1 MSELN
6 PERAKMLGDLVEKA
20 RQHFGRTKKECAAVL
35 GVKPAEYS
43 KIESGDY
50 PVSLPQ
56 LEALA
61 LYLNIPMG
69 YFWGS
74 ESLKAES
81 EIDFANLIPLRH
93 RVIGVLLSQ
102 QRLRSRQ
109 SLADMAEALDLDEA
123 LLKSYEMGE
132 EPIPYLHL
140 EQICRQLEVSVS
152 YFLDD
157 VHGPLGRHEA
167 KQKLQRQFR
176 RMSPDMQAFLINPVN
191 VSYLDT
197 AKKLSEM
204 KVDKLRQVAESLL
217 EITY

>member
-6 PERAKMLGDLVEKA
+6 TARAKMLGELVQKA
-20 RQHFGRTKKECAAVL
+20 REHFGRTKKECAAVL
-35 GVKPAEYS
+35 GLNAAAYNE
-43 KIESGDY
+43 IESGEY
-50 PVSLPQ
+50 PISLPQ
-56 LEALA
+56 LEAIA
-61 LYLNIPMG
+61 LFFNIPMG

-74 ESLKAES
+74 EPLKTESDIDCASLIA
-81 EIDFANLIPLRH
+81 LRH

-109 SLADMAEALDLDEA
+109 SLAELAEVLGVAEETIKA
-123 LLKSYEMGE
+123 YEMGQ
-132 EPIPYLHL
+132 EPIPYLYL
-140 EQICRQLEVSVS
+140 EQLCRQLDVSVT

-157 VHGPLGRHEA
+157 PHGPLGRHEA
-167 KQKLQRQFR
+167 KQKLERQFQR
-176 RMSPDMQAFLINPVN
+176 LSPEMQAFLINPVN

-204 KVDKLRQVAESLL
+204 NVEQLRQVAESLL

>member
-6 PERAKMLGDLVEKA
+6 AERAKMLGDLVQKA
-20 RQHFGRTKKECAAVL
+20 REHFGRTKKECAAVL
-35 GVKPAEYS
+35 GLKPAVYS
-43 KIESGDY
+43 QVESGEY

-56 LEALA
+56 LEAFA
-61 LYLNIPMG
+61 LFLDIPMG

-74 ESLKAES
+74 EPLKTDA
-81 EIDFANLIPLRH
+81 EIDFTNLIELRH

-102 QRLRSRQ
+102 QRLRNRQ
-109 SLADMAEALDLDEA
+109 SLADTAEALGLDED

-132 EPIPYLHL
+132 QPIPYLHL
-140 EQICRQLEVSVS
+140 EQICRQLDVSVN

-157 VHGPLGRHEA
+157 LHGPLGRHEA
-167 KQKLQRQFR
+167 RQKLARQFN
-176 RMSPDMQAFLINPVN
+176 RMAPDMQAFLINPVN

-204 KVDKLRQVAESLL
+204 DVAQLRQVAESLL

>member
-1 MSELN
+1 MSEMN
-6 PERAKMLGDLVEKA
+6 TERAKMLGNLVKQA
-20 RQHFGRTKKECAAVL
+20 REHFGRTKKECAAVL
-35 GVKPAEYS
+35 GLKPADYS
-43 KIESGDY
+43 SVESGEY

-56 LEALA
+56 LEAIA

-74 ESLKAES
+74 EPLKTEA
-81 EIDFANLIPLRH
+81 EIDFDNLIALRH

-109 SLADMAEALDLDEA
+109 SLADMAEALNIDEA
-123 LLKSYEMGE
+123 LLKSYEMGQ

-140 EQICRQLEVSVS
+140 EQICRHLDVSVS

-157 VHGPLGRHEA
+157 LHGPLGRHEA
-167 KQKLQRQFR
+167 KQKLERQFG
-176 RMSPDMQAFLINPVN
+176 RMPAEMQAFLINPVN

-204 KVDKLRQVAESLL
+204 DVERLRQVAESLL

>member
-6 PERAKMLGDLVEKA
+6 AERAKMLGNLVKDA
-20 RQHFGRTKKECAAVL
+20 REHFGRTKKECAAIL
-35 GVKPAEYS
+35 ELRPATYS
-43 KIESGDY
+43 QLESGEY
-50 PVSLPQ
+50 AISLPQ
-56 LEALA
+56 LEAIA
-61 LYLNIPMG
+61 LFLNIPMG

-74 ESLKAES
+74 EPLKVDAEL
-81 EIDFANLIPLRH
+81 DFANLIELRH

-109 SLADMAEALDLDEA
+109 SLADMAEALAIDED

-132 EPIPYLHL
+132 QPIPYLHL
-140 EQICRQLEVSVS
+140 ELICRHLDVSVN

-157 VHGPLGRHEA
+157 LHGPLGRHEA
-167 KQKLQRQFR
+167 KQKLERQFG
-176 RMSPDMQAFLINPVN
+176 RMPADMQAFLINPVN

-204 KVDKLRQVAESLL
+204 DVTQLRLVAESLL

>member
-6 PERAKMLGDLVEKA
+6 AERAKMLGDLIQKA
-20 RQHFGRTKKECAAVL
+20 REHFGRTKKECAAVL
-35 GVKPAEYS
+35 GLSPSEYRE
-43 KIESGDY
+43 IEEGTY

-56 LEALA
+56 LEAIA
-61 LYLNIPMG
+61 LFLNIPMG

-74 ESLKAES
+74 EPLKAEADV
-81 EIDFANLIPLRH
+81 DFTNLIALRH

-102 QRLRSRQ
+102 QRLRNRE
-109 SLADMAEALDLDEA
+109 SLSDMAEALNIAEER
-123 LLKSYEMGE
+123 LKTYEMGQ

-140 EQICRQLEVSVS
+140 EKICRHLDVSIN

-167 KQKLQRQFR
+167 KQKLERQFN
-176 RMSPDMQAFLINPVN
+176 RMPSDMQTFLINPVN
-191 VSYLDT
+191 ISYLDT

-204 KVDKLRQVAESLL
+204 DVAQLRQVAESLL

>member
-6 PERAKMLGDLVEKA
+6 PERAKMLGSLIEKA
-20 RQHFGRTKKECAAVL
+20 REHFGRTKKECAAVL
-35 GVKPAEYS
+35 GIKPAEYS
-43 KIESGDY
+43 SIESGDY
-50 PVSLPQ
+50 PVSLPH

-74 ESLKAES
+74 ESLKNEA
-81 EIDFANLIPLRH
+81 EIDFENLIALRH

-102 QRLRSRQ
+102 QRLRSHQ
-109 SLADMAEALDLDEA
+109 SQAALAKALGIREDQ
-123 LLKSYEMGE
+123 LKSYEMGA

-140 EQICRQLEVSVS
+140 EQICRELDVSVN

-167 KQKLQRQFR
+167 KQKLERQFQ
-176 RMSPDMQAFLINPVN
+176 RMDPEMQAFLINPVN

-204 KVDKLRQVAESLL
+204 DVAQLRTVAESLL

>member
-1 MSELN
+1 MSEIN
-6 PERAKMLGDLVEKA
+6 PERAKILGDLVEKA
-20 RQHFGRTKKECAAVL
+20 REHFGRTKKECAAVL
-35 GVKPAEYS
+35 GMKSGDYS
-43 KIESGDY
+43 KVETGEY

-61 LYLNIPMG
+61 LFLNIPMG

-74 ESLKAES
+74 EPLQTES
-81 EIDFANLIPLRH
+81 EIDFENLIALRH

-102 QRLRSRQ
+102 QRLRTRQ
-109 SLADMAEALDLDEA
+109 SLAELAEALGMEEE

-140 EQICRQLEVSVS
+140 EQICRQLDVSVS

-167 KQKLQRQFR
+167 KQKLERQFK
-176 RMSPDMQAFLINPVN
+176 RMPPDMQAFLINPVN

-204 KVDKLRQVAESLL
+204 DVAQLRQVAESLL

>member
-6 PERAKMLGDLVEKA
+6 PERAKMLGDLIEKA
-20 RQHFGRTKKECAAVL
+20 REHFGRTQKECAAVL
-35 GVKPAEYS
+35 GMEPAEYS

-61 LYLNIPMG
+61 LFLNIPMG

-74 ESLKAES
+74 ERLKLEAD
-81 EIDFANLIPLRH
+81 IDFENLITLRH

-102 QRLRSRQ
+102 QRLRNRQ
-109 SLADMAEALDLDEA
+109 SLAELAKALDMDEE
-123 LLKSYEMGE
+123 LLKTYEMGQK
-132 EPIPYLHL
+132 PIPYLHL
-140 EQICRQLEVSVS
+140 EQICQQLDVSVN

-167 KQKLQRQFR
+167 KQKLDRQFQ
-176 RMSPDMQAFLINPVN
+176 RMDPDMQSFLVNPVN
-191 VSYLDT
+191 ISYLDT

-204 KVDKLRQVAESLL
+204 DVDQLRQVAESLL

>member
-6 PERAKMLGDLVEKA
+6 PERAKILGDLVEKA
-20 RQHFGRTKKECAAVL
+20 REHFGRTKKECAAVL
-35 GVKPAEYS
+35 GVKPGDYK
-43 KIESGDY
+43 KIENGEY

-74 ESLKAES
+74 EPLKTES
-81 EIDFANLIPLRH
+81 EIDFTTLISLRH

-109 SLADMAEALDLDEA
+109 SLAEMAEALGMDEG

-140 EQICRQLEVSVS
+140 EQICRQLDVSVS

-167 KQKLQRQFR
+167 KQKLERQFQ
-176 RMSPDMQAFLINPVN
+176 RMPADMQAFLINPVN

-204 KVDKLRQVAESLL
+204 DVDRLRQVAESLL

>member
-1 MSELN
+1 MSQVN
-6 PERAKMLGDLVEKA
+6 AERAKLLGNLIKDA
-20 RQHFGRTKKECAAVL
+20 REHFGRTKKEFAAVL
-35 GVKPAEYS
+35 GLKTATYNQV
-43 KIESGDY
+43 ESGEY
-50 PVSLPQ
+50 TISLPQ
-56 LEALA
+56 LEAIA

-74 ESLKAES
+74 EQLKADA
-81 EIDFANLIPLRH
+81 EIDFSNLIALRH

-109 SLADMAEALDLDEA
+109 SLADLAEALELDED

-132 EPIPYLHL
+132 QPIPYLHL
-140 EQICRQLEVSVS
+140 EQLCSQLDVSVS

-157 VHGPLGRHEA
+157 LHGPLGRHEA
-167 KQKLQRQFR
+167 RQKLERQFS
-176 RMSPDMQAFLINPVN
+176 RMPSDMQAFLINPVN

-204 KVDKLRQVAESLL
+204 DVAQLRLVAESLL

>member
-1 MSELN
+1 MSEIN
-6 PERAKMLGDLVEKA
+6 PERAKILGDLVEKA
-20 RQHFGRTKKECAAVL
+20 REHFGRTKKECAAVL
-35 GVKPAEYS
+35 GMKSGDYS
-43 KIESGDY
+43 KVETGEY

-61 LYLNIPMG
+61 LFLNIPMG

-74 ESLKAES
+74 EPLQTES
-81 EIDFANLIPLRH
+81 EIDFENLIALRH
-93 RVIGVLLSQ
+93 RVIGVLLSK
-102 QRLRSRQ
+102 QRLRTRQ
-109 SLADMAEALDLDEA
+109 SLAELAEALGMEED
-123 LLKSYEMGE
+123 LLKSYEMGQ

-140 EQICRQLEVSVS
+140 EQICRQLDVSVS

-167 KQKLQRQFR
+167 KQKLERQFK
-176 RMSPDMQAFLINPVN
+176 RMPPDMQAFLINPVN

-204 KVDKLRQVAESLL
+204 DVAQLRQVAESLL

>member
-1 MSELN
+1 MSEIN
-6 PERAKMLGDLVEKA
+6 PERAKILGDLVEKA
-20 RQHFGRTKKECAAVL
+20 REHFGRTKKECAAVL
-35 GVKPAEYS
+35 GMKSGDYS
-43 KIESGDY
+43 KVETGEY

-61 LYLNIPMG
+61 LFLNIPMG

-74 ESLKAES
+74 EPLQTES
-81 EIDFANLIPLRH
+81 EIDFENLIALRH

-102 QRLRSRQ
+102 QRLRTRQ
-109 SLADMAEALDLDEA
+109 SLAELAEALGMEEE

-140 EQICRQLEVSVS
+140 EQICRQLDVSVS

-167 KQKLQRQFR
+167 KQKLERQCK
-176 RMSPDMQAFLINPVN
+176 RMPPDMQAFLINPVN

-204 KVDKLRQVAESLL
+204 DVAQLRQVAESLL

>member
-1 MSELN
+1 
-6 PERAKMLGDLVEKA
+6 
-20 RQHFGRTKKECAAVL
+20 
-35 GVKPAEYS
+35 
-43 KIESGDY
+43 
-50 PVSLPQ
+50 
-56 LEALA
+56 
-61 LYLNIPMG
+61 MG

-74 ESLKAES
+74 EPLKTEAD
-81 EIDFANLIPLRH
+81 IDFANLIALRH

-109 SLADMAEALDLDEA
+109 TLTDMAEALDIEEDV
-123 LLKSYEMGE
+123 LKSYEMG

-140 EQICRQLEVSVS
+140 EQICRQLDVSIS

-157 VHGPLGRHEA
+157 LHGPLGRHEA
-167 KQKLQRQFR
+167 KQKLERQFQ

-204 KVDKLRQVAESLL
+204 DVDQLRQVAESLL

>member
-1 MSELN
+1 MSEIN
-6 PERAKMLGDLVEKA
+6 PERAKILGDLVEKA
-20 RQHFGRTKKECAAVL
+20 REHFGRTKKECAAVL
-35 GVKPAEYS
+35 GMKSGDYS
-43 KIESGDY
+43 KVETGEY

-61 LYLNIPMG
+61 LFLNIPMG

-74 ESLKAES
+74 EPLQTES
-81 EIDFANLIPLRH
+81 EIDFENLIALRH

-102 QRLRSRQ
+102 QRLRTRQ
-109 SLADMAEALDLDEA
+109 SLAELAEALGMEED
-123 LLKSYEMGE
+123 LLKSYEMGQ

-140 EQICRQLEVSVS
+140 EQICRQLDVSVS

-167 KQKLQRQFR
+167 KQKLERQFK
-176 RMSPDMQAFLINPVN
+176 RMPPDMQAFLINPVN

-204 KVDKLRQVAESLL
+204 DVDQLRQVAESLL

>member
-6 PERAKMLGDLVEKA
+6 PERAKMLGGLIEKA
-20 RQHFGRTKKECAAVL
+20 REHFGRTKKECAAVL

-43 KIESGDY
+43 KIEAGDY
-50 PVSLPQ
+50 PVSLPH

-61 LYLNIPMG
+61 LFLDIPMG

-74 ESLKAES
+74 EPLKTEADL
-81 EIDFANLIPLRH
+81 DFANLISLRH

-102 QRLRSRQ
+102 QRLRNRQ
-109 SLADMAEALDLDEA
+109 SLADLAEALEMDEEI
-123 LLKSYEMGE
+123 LKSYEMGE

-140 EQICRQLEVSVS
+140 ELICRQLDVSVN

-167 KQKLQRQFR
+167 KQKLERQFQ
-176 RMSPDMQAFLINPVN
+176 RMDAAMQAFLVNPVN

-204 KVDKLRQVAESLL
+204 DVAQLRQVAESLL

>member
-6 PERAKMLGDLVEKA
+6 PERAKMLGSLIEKA
-20 RQHFGRTKKECAAVL
+20 REHFGRTKKECAAVL

-43 KIESGDY
+43 KIEAGDY
-50 PVSLPQ
+50 PVSLPH

-61 LYLNIPMG
+61 LFLDIPMG

-74 ESLKAES
+74 EPLKNEAEL
-81 EIDFANLIPLRH
+81 DFANLITLRH

-109 SLADMAEALDLDEA
+109 SLADLAEALELDEER
-123 LLKSYEMGE
+123 LKAYEMGE
-132 EPIPYLHL
+132 QPIPYLHL
-140 EQICRQLEVSVS
+140 EQLCRQLDVSVN

-167 KQKLQRQFR
+167 KQKLERQFQ
-176 RMSPDMQAFLINPVN
+176 RMDSEMQAFLINPVN

-204 KVDKLRQVAESLL
+204 DVARLRQVAESLL

>member
-1 MSELN
+1 MSEIN
-6 PERAKMLGDLVEKA
+6 PERAKILGDLVEKA
-20 RQHFGRTKKECAAVL
+20 REHFGRTKKECAAVL
-35 GVKPAEYS
+35 GMKSGDYS
-43 KIESGDY
+43 KVETGEY

-61 LYLNIPMG
+61 LFLNIPMG

-74 ESLKAES
+74 EPLQTES
-81 EIDFANLIPLRH
+81 EIDFENLIALRH

-102 QRLRSRQ
+102 QRLRTRQ
-109 SLADMAEALDLDEA
+109 SLAELAEALGMEED
-123 LLKSYEMGE
+123 LLKSYEMGQ

-140 EQICRQLEVSVS
+140 EQICRQLDVSVS

-157 VHGPLGRHEA
+157 VHVPLGRHEA
-167 KQKLQRQFR
+167 KQKLERQFK
-176 RMSPDMQAFLINPVN
+176 RMPPDMQAFLINPVN

-204 KVDKLRQVAESLL
+204 DVVQLRQVAESLL

>member
-1 MSELN
+1 MSKIN
-6 PERAKMLGDLVEKA
+6 PERAKILGDLVEKA
-20 RQHFGRTKKECAAVL
+20 REHFGRTKKECAAVL
-35 GVKPAEYS
+35 GMKSGDYS
-43 KIESGDY
+43 KVETGEY

-61 LYLNIPMG
+61 LFLNIPMG

-74 ESLKAES
+74 EPLQTES
-81 EIDFANLIPLRH
+81 EIDFENLIALRH

-102 QRLRSRQ
+102 QRLRTRQ
-109 SLADMAEALDLDEA
+109 SLAELAEALGMEED
-123 LLKSYEMGE
+123 LLKSYEMGQ

-140 EQICRQLEVSVS
+140 EQICRQLDVSVS

-167 KQKLQRQFR
+167 KQKLERQFK
-176 RMSPDMQAFLINPVN
+176 RMPPDMQAFLINPVN

-204 KVDKLRQVAESLL
+204 DVAQLRQVAESLL

>member
-6 PERAKMLGDLVEKA
+6 PERAKMLGGLIEKA
-20 RQHFGRTKKECAAVL
+20 REHFGRTKKECAAVL

-43 KIESGDY
+43 KIESGAY
-50 PVSLPQ
+50 SVSLPQ

-61 LYLNIPMG
+61 LFLNIPMG

-74 ESLKAES
+74 EPLKS
-81 EIDFANLIPLRH
+81 EDELDFANLIALRH

-109 SLADMAEALDLDEA
+109 SLADLAETLDMDEA

-140 EQICRQLEVSVS
+140 EQICRQLDVSVN

-167 KQKLQRQFR
+167 KQKLERQFQ
-176 RMSPDMQAFLINPVN
+176 RMAPDMQAFLINPVN

-204 KVDKLRQVAESLL
+204 DVAQLRQVAESLL

>member
-1 MSELN
+1 MSEIN
-6 PERAKMLGDLVEKA
+6 PERAKILGDLVEKA
-20 RQHFGRTKKECAAVL
+20 REHFGRTKKECAAVL
-35 GVKPAEYS
+35 GMKSGDYS
-43 KIESGDY
+43 KVETGEY

-61 LYLNIPMG
+61 LFLNIPMG

-74 ESLKAES
+74 EPLQTES
-81 EIDFANLIPLRH
+81 EIDFENLIALRH

-102 QRLRSRQ
+102 QRLRTRQ
-109 SLADMAEALDLDEA
+109 SLAELAEALGMEEE

-140 EQICRQLEVSVS
+140 EQICRQLDVSVS

-167 KQKLQRQFR
+167 KQKLERQFK
-176 RMSPDMQAFLINPVN
+176 RMPPDMQAFLINPVN

-204 KVDKLRQVAESLL
+204 DVVQLRQVAESLL

>member
-6 PERAKMLGDLVEKA
+6 AERAKILGGLVEKA
-20 RQHFGRTKKECAAVL
+20 REHFGRTKKECAAVL
-35 GVKPAEYS
+35 GLKPAEYRA
-43 KIESGDY
+43 IESGEY
-50 PVSLPQ
+50 PISLPQ
-56 LEALA
+56 LEAIA

-74 ESLKAES
+74 EPLKTEA
-81 EIDFANLIPLRH
+81 EIDFANLIALRH

-102 QRLRSRQ
+102 QRLRRRE
-109 SLADMAEALDLDEA
+109 SLADMAEALNLEED

-140 EQICRQLEVSVS
+140 EQICRHLDVSVS

-157 VHGPLGRHEA
+157 LHGPLGRHEA
-167 KQKLQRQFR
+167 KQKLERQFN
-176 RMSPDMQAFLINPVN
+176 RMSPEMQAFLINPVN
-191 VSYLDT
+191 ISYLDT

-204 KVDKLRQVAESLL
+204 DVAQLRQVAESLL

>member
-6 PERAKMLGDLVEKA
+6 TARAKMLGELVQKA
-20 RQHFGRTKKECAAVL
+20 REHYGRTKKECAAVL
-35 GVKPAEYS
+35 GLTATTYNQ
-43 KIESGDY
+43 IESGEY
-50 PVSLPQ
+50 PISLPQ
-56 LEALA
+56 LEAIA
-61 LYLNIPMG
+61 LYLNLPMG

-74 ESLKAES
+74 EPLKTET
-81 EIDFANLIPLRH
+81 EIDFTSLIDLRH

-102 QRLRSRQ
+102 QRLRNRQ
-109 SLADMAEALDLDEA
+109 TIAELAEAIGVAEDTIKA
-123 LLKSYEMGE
+123 YEMGQ

-140 EQICRQLEVSVS
+140 EQLCRQLKVSVS

-157 VHGPLGRHEA
+157 PHGPLGRHEA
-167 KQKLQRQFR
+167 KQKLERQFQR
-176 RMSPDMQAFLINPVN
+176 LSPDMQAFLINPVN

-204 KVDKLRQVAESLL
+204 DVAQLRQVAESLL

>member
-6 PERAKMLGDLVEKA
+6 PERAKMLGGLIEKA
-20 RQHFGRTKKECAAVL
+20 REHFGRTKKECAAVL

-43 KIESGDY
+43 KIESGTY

-61 LYLNIPMG
+61 LFLNIPMG

-74 ESLKAES
+74 EPLKTEAD
-81 EIDFANLIPLRH
+81 IDFANLITLRH

-102 QRLRSRQ
+102 QRLRNRQ
-109 SLADMAEALDLDEA
+109 SLDDLANALDIDEA

-140 EQICRQLEVSVS
+140 EQICRELDVSIS

-157 VHGPLGRHEA
+157 VNGPLGRHEA
-167 KQKLQRQFR
+167 KQKLERQFQ
-176 RMSPDMQAFLINPVN
+176 RMDPEMQAFLINPVN

-204 KVDKLRQVAESLL
+204 DVDKLRTVAESLL

>member
-1 MSELN
+1 MTELN
-6 PERAKMLGDLVEKA
+6 AERAKILGELVEKA
-20 RQHFGRTKKECAAVL
+20 RKHFGRTKKECAAVL
-35 GVKPAEYS
+35 GLTSSAYNQ
-43 KIESGDY
+43 IESGEY
-50 PVSLPQ
+50 PISLPQ
-56 LEALA
+56 LEAIA

-74 ESLKAES
+74 EPLKTES
-81 EIDFANLIPLRH
+81 EINFSSLIALRH

-109 SLADMAEALDLDEA
+109 SLADLAKALNINENM
-123 LLKSYEMGE
+123 LKSYEMGE

-140 EQICRQLEVSVS
+140 EQICRQLGVSVS

-157 VHGPLGRHEA
+157 LHGPLGRHEA
-167 KQKLQRQFR
+167 KQKLERQFQ
-176 RMSPDMQAFLINPVN
+176 RMSPGMQAFLINPVN

-204 KVDKLRQVAESLL
+204 DVAQLRQVAESLL

>member
-6 PERAKMLGDLVEKA
+6 PERAKMLGGLVEKA
-20 RQHFGRTKKECAAVL
+20 REHFGRTKKECAAVL
-35 GVKPAEYS
+35 DVKPAEYS
-43 KIESGDY
+43 KIEAGEY

-74 ESLKAES
+74 EPLKTEAD
-81 EIDFANLIPLRH
+81 IDFPNLIALRH

-102 QRLRSRQ
+102 QRLRTRL
-109 SLADMAEALDLDEA
+109 SLADLAQALELDEE
-123 LLKSYEMGE
+123 LLKAYEMGT

-140 EQICRQLEVSVS
+140 EQLCHQLDVSVN

-157 VHGPLGRHEA
+157 LHGPLGRHEA
-167 KQKLQRQFR
+167 KQKLERQFQ
-176 RMSPDMQAFLINPVN
+176 RMDPEMQAFLINPVN

-197 AKKLSEM
+197 AKKLSKM
-204 KVDKLRQVAESLL
+204 DVTQLRQVAESLL

>member
-1 MSELN
+1 MSEIN

-20 RQHFGRTKKECAAVL
+20 REHFGRTKKECAAVL
-35 GVKPAEYS
+35 GMKPGEYT
-43 KIESGDY
+43 KVETGEY

-61 LYLNIPMG
+61 LFFNIPMG

-74 ESLKAES
+74 EPLQTEA
-81 EIDFANLIPLRH
+81 EIDFENLITLRH

-102 QRLRSRQ
+102 QRLRTRQ
-109 SLADMAEALDLDEA
+109 SLAELAEVLDLDEE

-140 EQICRQLEVSVS
+140 EQICRQLDVSVN

-176 RMSPDMQAFLINPVN
+176 RMPPDMQAFLINPVN

-204 KVDKLRQVAESLL
+204 DVDQLRQVAESLL

>member
-6 PERAKMLGDLVEKA
+6 AERAKILGGLVEKA
-20 RQHFGRTKKECAAVL
+20 REHFGRTKKECAAVL
-35 GVKPAEYS
+35 GLKPAEYRA
-43 KIESGDY
+43 IESGEY
-50 PVSLPQ
+50 PISLPQ
-56 LEALA
+56 LEAIA

-74 ESLKAES
+74 EPLKAEA
-81 EIDFANLIPLRH
+81 EIDFANLIALRH

-102 QRLRSRQ
+102 QRLRSRE
-109 SLADMAEALDLDEA
+109 SLADMAEALDLEED

-140 EQICRQLEVSVS
+140 EQICRHLDVSVS

-157 VHGPLGRHEA
+157 LHGPLGRHEA
-167 KQKLQRQFR
+167 KQKLERQFN
-176 RMSPDMQAFLINPVN
+176 RMSPEMQAFLINPVN
-191 VSYLDT
+191 ISYLDT

-204 KVDKLRQVAESLL
+204 DVAQLRQVAESLL

>member
-1 MSELN
+1 MSEIN
-6 PERAKMLGDLVEKA
+6 PERAKILGDLVEKA
-20 RQHFGRTKKECAAVL
+20 REHFGRTKKECAAVL
-35 GVKPAEYS
+35 GMKSGDYS
-43 KIESGDY
+43 KVETGEY

-61 LYLNIPMG
+61 LFLNIPMG

-74 ESLKAES
+74 EPLQTES
-81 EIDFANLIPLRH
+81 EIDFENLIALRH

-102 QRLRSRQ
+102 QRLRTRQ
-109 SLADMAEALDLDEA
+109 SLAELAEALGMEEE
-123 LLKSYEMGE
+123 LLKSYEMGQ

-140 EQICRQLEVSVS
+140 EQICRQLDVSVS

-167 KQKLQRQFR
+167 KQKLERQFK
-176 RMSPDMQAFLINPVN
+176 RMPPDMQAFLINPVN

-204 KVDKLRQVAESLL
+204 DVAQLRQVAESLL

>member
-1 MSELN
+1 MSEFN
-6 PERAKMLGDLVEKA
+6 VERAKMLGNLVQKA
-20 RQHFGRTKKECAAVL
+20 REHFGRTKKECAAVL
-35 GVKPAEYS
+35 GLTSADYRL
-43 KIESGDY
+43 IESGEY
-50 PVSLPQ
+50 PLSLPQ
-56 LEALA
+56 LEAIA

-74 ESLKAES
+74 EPLKTEAD
-81 EIDFANLIPLRH
+81 IDFANLIALRH

-102 QRLRSRQ
+102 QRLRKRK
-109 SLADMAEALDLDEA
+109 SLADMAEALAIEEA
-123 LLKSYEMGE
+123 MLKAYEMGE

-140 EQICRQLEVSVS
+140 EQICRHLDVSVS

-157 VHGPLGRHEA
+157 LHGPLGRHEA
-167 KQKLQRQFR
+167 KQKLERQFS
-176 RMSPDMQAFLINPVN
+176 RMSADMQAFLINPVN

-204 KVDKLRQVAESLL
+204 DVAQLRQVAESLL

>member
-6 PERAKMLGDLVEKA
+6 PERAKMLGDLVKKA
-20 RQHFGRTKKECAAVL
+20 REHFGRTKKECAAVL
-35 GVKPAEYS
+35 GIKPGEY
-43 KIESGDY
+43 KNVETGDY

-56 LEALA
+56 LEAFA
-61 LYLNIPMG
+61 LFLNIPMG

-74 ESLKAES
+74 EPLKAEDDV
-81 EIDFANLIPLRH
+81 DFENLITLRH

-102 QRLRSRQ
+102 QRLRSRL
-109 SLADMAEALDLDEA
+109 SLADMAEALEMEEA

-132 EPIPYLHL
+132 IPIPYLHL
-140 EQICRQLEVSVS
+140 EQICRQLDVSVN

-167 KQKLQRQFR
+167 RQKLERQFR
-176 RMSPDMQAFLINPVN
+176 RMPPDMQAFLINPVN
-191 VSYLDT
+191 ISYLDT

-204 KVDKLRQVAESLL
+204 DVDQLRQVAESLL

>member
-1 MSELN
+1 MSEIN
-6 PERAKMLGDLVEKA
+6 PERAKILGDLVEKA
-20 RQHFGRTKKECAAVL
+20 REHFGRTKKECAAVL
-35 GVKPAEYS
+35 GMK
-43 KIESGDY
+43 SGDYTKVETGEY

-61 LYLNIPMG
+61 LFLNIPMG

-74 ESLKAES
+74 EPLQTES
-81 EIDFANLIPLRH
+81 EIDFENLIALRH

-102 QRLRSRQ
+102 QRLRTRQ
-109 SLADMAEALDLDEA
+109 SLAELAEALGMEEE
-123 LLKSYEMGE
+123 LLKSYEMGQ

-140 EQICRQLEVSVS
+140 EQICRQLDVSVS

-167 KQKLQRQFR
+167 KQKLERQFK
-176 RMSPDMQAFLINPVN
+176 RMPPDMQAFLINPVN

-204 KVDKLRQVAESLL
+204 DVDQLRQVAESLL

>member
-1 MSELN
+1 MSEIN
-6 PERAKMLGDLVEKA
+6 PERAKILGNLVEKA
-20 RQHFGRTKKECAAVL
+20 REHFGRTKKECAAVL
-35 GVKPAEYS
+35 GMKSGDYS
-43 KIESGDY
+43 KVETGEY

-61 LYLNIPMG
+61 LFLNIPMG

-74 ESLKAES
+74 EPLQTES
-81 EIDFANLIPLRH
+81 EIDFENLIALRH

-102 QRLRSRQ
+102 QRLRTRQ
-109 SLADMAEALDLDEA
+109 SLAELAEALGMEED
-123 LLKSYEMGE
+123 LLKSYEMGQ

-140 EQICRQLEVSVS
+140 EQICRQLDVSVS

-167 KQKLQRQFR
+167 KQKLERQFK
-176 RMSPDMQAFLINPVN
+176 RMPPDMQAFLINPVN

-204 KVDKLRQVAESLL
+204 DVAQLRQVAESLL

>member
-6 PERAKMLGDLVEKA
+6 TERAKMLGGLVEKA
-20 RQHFGRTKKECAAVL
+20 REHFGRTKKECAAVL
-35 GVKPAEYS
+35 GLKPAEYRA
-43 KIESGDY
+43 IESGEY
-50 PVSLPQ
+50 PISLPQ
-56 LEALA
+56 LEAIA

-74 ESLKAES
+74 EPLKAEA
-81 EIDFANLIPLRH
+81 EIDFANLIALRH

-102 QRLRSRQ
+102 QRLRKRE
-109 SLADMAEALDLDEA
+109 SLADMAEALEMKED

-140 EQICRQLEVSVS
+140 EQICRHLDVSVS

-157 VHGPLGRHEA
+157 LHGPLGRHEA
-167 KQKLQRQFR
+167 KQKLERQFN

-204 KVDKLRQVAESLL
+204 DVDQLRQVAESLL

>member
-6 PERAKMLGDLVEKA
+6 AERAQILGNLVKEA
-20 RQHFGRTKKECAAVL
+20 REHFGRTKKECAAVL
-35 GVKPAEYS
+35 DLKPATYNQL
-43 KIESGDY
+43 ESGDY
-50 PVSLPQ
+50 PISLPH
-56 LEALA
+56 LEAIA
-61 LYLNIPMG
+61 LFLNIPMG

-74 ESLKAES
+74 EPLKADA
-81 EIDFANLIPLRH
+81 EIDFGNLIELRH

-102 QRLRSRQ
+102 QRLRNRA
-109 SLADMAEALDLDEA
+109 SLDDMSEAVGIEED

-140 EQICRQLEVSVS
+140 EQMCRYLDVSVN

-157 VHGPLGRHEA
+157 LHGPLGRHEA
-167 KQKLQRQFR
+167 KQKLERQFG
-176 RMSPDMQAFLINPVN
+176 RMPSDMQAFLINPVN

-204 KVDKLRQVAESLL
+204 DVNQLRQVAESLL

>member
-1 MSELN
+1 MSEIN
-6 PERAKMLGDLVEKA
+6 PERAKILGDLVEKA
-20 RQHFGRTKKECAAVL
+20 REHFGRTKKECAAVL
-35 GVKPAEYS
+35 GMKSGDYS
-43 KIESGDY
+43 KVETGEY

-61 LYLNIPMG
+61 LFLNIPMG

-74 ESLKAES
+74 EPLQTES
-81 EIDFANLIPLRH
+81 EIDFENLIALRH

-102 QRLRSRQ
+102 QRLRTRQ
-109 SLADMAEALDLDEA
+109 SLAELAEALGMEED

-140 EQICRQLEVSVS
+140 EQICRQLDVSVS

-167 KQKLQRQFR
+167 KQKLERQFR
-176 RMSPDMQAFLINPVN
+176 RMPPDMQAFLINPVN

-204 KVDKLRQVAESLL
+204 DVDQLRQVAESLL

>member
-6 PERAKMLGDLVEKA
+6 AERAKILGGLVEKA
-20 RQHFGRTKKECAAVL
+20 REHFGRTKKECAAVL
-35 GVKPAEYS
+35 GLKSADYRAIEAGEYP
-43 KIESGDY
+43 I
-50 PVSLPQ
+50 SLPQ
-56 LEALA
+56 LEAIA

-74 ESLKAES
+74 EPLKTEAD
-81 EIDFANLIPLRH
+81 IDFANLIALRH

-102 QRLRSRQ
+102 QRLRKRE
-109 SLADMAEALDLDEA
+109 SLAEISEALGIEEDV
-123 LLKSYEMGE
+123 LKSYEMGQ

-140 EQICRQLEVSVS
+140 EQICRHLDVSVS

-157 VHGPLGRHEA
+157 LHGPLGRHEA
-167 KQKLQRQFR
+167 KQKLERQFN
-176 RMSPDMQAFLINPVN
+176 RMSPEMQAFLINPVN
-191 VSYLDT
+191 ISYLDT

-204 KVDKLRQVAESLL
+204 DVEHLRQVAESLL

>member
-1 MSELN
+1 MSEIN
-6 PERAKMLGDLVEKA
+6 PERAKILGDLVEKA
-20 RQHFGRTKKECAAVL
+20 REHFGRTKKECAAVL
-35 GVKPAEYS
+35 GMKSGDYS
-43 KIESGDY
+43 KVETGEY

-61 LYLNIPMG
+61 LFLNIPMG

-74 ESLKAES
+74 EPLQTES
-81 EIDFANLIPLRH
+81 EIDFENLIALRH

-102 QRLRSRQ
+102 QRLRTRQ
-109 SLADMAEALDLDEA
+109 SLAELAEALGMEED
-123 LLKSYEMGE
+123 LLKSYEMGQ

-140 EQICRQLEVSVS
+140 EQICRQLDVSVS

-167 KQKLQRQFR
+167 KQKLERQFK
-176 RMSPDMQAFLINPVN
+176 RMPPDMQAFLINPVN

-204 KVDKLRQVAESLL
+204 DVVQLRQVAESLL